1 MMLTRLYSKPKEI
14 VTEIVKTDTLTIARV
29 DTIRIEKPVPYKV
42 IIRDTIYIRD
52 TVGVTLVQEVKE
64 YKDSTYYAK
73 ISGINA
79 FLEEI
84 RVYPKTTTKYV
95 YQIEKVVESPDKW
108 VLYGKAEY
116 ESIAEQDFA
125 KIGGGLEYKDKGNT
139 FAAEGGYELFS
150 KHRYFKV
157 KYKRDILG
165 WK

>member
-1 MMLTRLYSKPKEI
+1 MKKALIPLLCIFVGIFLGTIVTRSCNIPKEI

-84 RVYPKTTTKYV
+84 RVYPKTTIKYV
-95 YQIEKVVESPDKW
+95 YQIEKVTEKPKKW
-108 VLYGKAEY
+108 GIGPQVGIGVVNNQIYPYIGFGVQY
-116 ESIAEQDFA
+116 SIMRF
-125 KIGGGLEYKDKGNT
+125 
-139 FAAEGGYELFS
+139 
-150 KHRYFKV
+150 
-157 KYKRDILG
+157 
-165 WK
+165 